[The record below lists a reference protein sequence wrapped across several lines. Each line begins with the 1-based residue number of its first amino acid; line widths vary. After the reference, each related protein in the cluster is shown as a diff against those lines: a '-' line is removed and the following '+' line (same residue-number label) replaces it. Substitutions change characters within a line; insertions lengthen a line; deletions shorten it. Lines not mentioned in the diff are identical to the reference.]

1 MKKFQYPIILEKI
14 FENLNKLDIKPVIIG
29 GYVRDFLL
37 GIESKDIDIEL
48 YNVENIDIL
57 ENLLQKFGSVNE
69 VGKSFNVIK
78 LCIDDL
84 DLDFSLPRI
93 DSKIG
98 KGHRGFK
105 ITVNSHLD
113 FKTATS
119 RRDFTINA
127 IGYDV
132 VEKKLLDP
140 FGGIEDLKNKKLK
153 AVDIE
158 KFGEDPLRVF
168 RALQFSSRF
177 DLEIDKDLLVE
188 CQEIVKSDQ
197 VSYLS
202 KERIYL
208 EIEKLLLKAP
218 KPSTGFIL
226 LKKIGLFHVFKE
238 FEELTHAEFLETIN
252 LLDYKEIF
260 QSTLT
265 NKQVVITMFTL
276 LTSKFDIKQLN
287 SFLHRLCDDKQV
299 VHTVTNIHN
308 FLKSPNYTL
317 AMRIDKT
324 ILSAYLEAIGVKNF
338 KAIINGIEP
347 KTKGKEL
354 IASGLMPSKDFGKL
368 LEQKYQE
375 QIGNLLMF

>member
-1 MKKFQYPIILEKI
+1 MQKFQYPKILEKI

-37 GIESKDIDIEL
+37 GIKSKDIDIEL

-93 DSKIG
+93 DSKIA

-105 ITVNSHLD
+105 TTVNSHLD

-132 VEKKLLDP
+132 VEQKLLDP
-140 FGGIEDLKNKKLK
+140 FGGIEDLKNKELK

-168 RALQFSSRF
+168 RAIQFASRF
-177 DLEIDKDLLVE
+177 DLEIDKDLLILCE
-188 CQEIVKSDQ
+188 KIVKNNQ
-197 VSYLS
+197 ISYLS
-202 KERIYL
+202 KERIY
-208 EIEKLLLKAP
+208 I
-218 KPSTGFIL
+218 GF
-226 LKKIGLFHVFKE
+226 
-238 FEELTHAEFLETIN
+238 
-252 LLDYKEIF
+252 
-260 QSTLT
+260 
-265 NKQVVITMFTL
+265 
-276 LTSKFDIKQLN
+276 SKSLN
-287 SFLHRLCDDKQV
+287 SSL
-299 VHTVTNIHN
+299 T
-308 FLKSPNYTL
+308 KS
-317 AMRIDKT
+317 
-324 ILSAYLEAIGVKNF
+324 F
-338 KAIINGIEP
+338 W
-347 KTKGKEL
+347 
-354 IASGLMPSKDFGKL
+354 KL
-368 LEQKYQE
+368 
-375 QIGNLLMF
+375 

>member
-177 DLEIDKDLLVE
+177 DLEIDKDLLVK

>member
-1 MKKFQYPIILEKI
+1 MKKFQYPNILEKI

-105 ITVNSHLD
+105 TTANSHLD

-132 VEKKLLDP
+132 VEQKLLDP
-140 FGGIEDLKNKKLK
+140 FGGIEDLKNKELK

-168 RALQFSSRF
+168 RAIQFASRF
-177 DLEIDKDLLVE
+177 DLKINEDLLMLCE
-188 CQEIVKSDQ
+188 KIVKSDQ

-202 KERIYL
+202 KERIYI

-226 LKKIGLFHVFKE
+226 LKKMGLFQIFKE
-238 FEELTHAEFLETIN
+238 FKSLSHKEFLETIN
-252 LLDYKEIF
+252 LLDHKEKF
-260 QSTLT
+260 QNNLT
-265 NKQVVITMFTL
+265 NKQLLITMFTL
-276 LTSKFDIKQLN
+276 LTSRFDLNQLD
-287 SFLHRLCDDKQV
+287 SFLHRLCDDRGII
-299 VHTVTNIHN
+299 HTVTNIHN

-324 ILSAYLEAIGVKNF
+324 ILAAYLKAIGIENYKMIV
-338 KAIINGIEP
+338 NGVEP
-347 KTKGKEL
+347 KIKGKDL
-354 IASGLMPSKDFGKL
+354 IASGLQPSEDFGKIL
-368 LEQKYQE
+368 QQKYQE
-375 QIGNLLMF
+375 QIADLLMF

>member
-1 MKKFQYPIILEKI
+1 MQKFQYPKILEKI

-37 GIESKDIDIEL
+37 GIKSKDIDIEL

-93 DSKIG
+93 DSKIA

-105 ITVNSHLD
+105 TTVNSHLD

-132 VEKKLLDP
+132 VEQKLLDP
-140 FGGIEDLKNKKLK
+140 FGGIEDLKNKELK

-168 RALQFSSRF
+168 RAIQFASRF
-177 DLEIDKDLLVE
+177 DLEIDKDLLILCE
-188 CQEIVKSDQ
+188 KIVKNNQ
-197 VSYLS
+197 ISYLS
-202 KERIYL
+202 KERIYI

-218 KPSTGFIL
+218 RPSTGFIL
-226 LKKIGLFHVFKE
+226 LKKMGLFQIFKE
-238 FEELTHAEFLETIN
+238 FEFLTYKEFLETIN
-252 LLDYKEIF
+252 LLDHKEKF
-260 QSTLT
+260 QNNLT
-265 NKQVVITMFTL
+265 NKQLLITMFTL
-276 LTSKFDIKQLN
+276 LTSRFDLSQLD
-287 SFLHRLCDDKQV
+287 SFLHRLCDDKGII
-299 VHTVTNIHN
+299 HTVTNIHN
-308 FLKSPNYTL
+308 FFKSPNYTL

-324 ILSAYLEAIGVKNF
+324 ILTAYLKGMEIENYKVIVNAV
-338 KAIINGIEP
+338 EP
-347 KTKGKEL
+347 KIKGKDL
-354 IASGLMPSKDFGKL
+354 IASGLQPSEDFGKIL
-368 LEQKYQE
+368 QQKYQE
-375 QIGNLLMF
+375 QIANLLVF

>member
-1 MKKFQYPIILEKI
+1 MQKFQYPKILEKI

-37 GIESKDIDIEL
+37 GIKSKDIDIEL

-78 LCIDDL
+78 LCIDGL

-93 DSKIG
+93 DSKIA

-105 ITVNSHLD
+105 TTVNSHLD

-132 VEKKLLDP
+132 VEQKLLDP
-140 FGGIEDLKNKKLK
+140 FGGIEDLKNKELK

-168 RALQFSSRF
+168 RAIQFASRF
-177 DLEIDKDLLVE
+177 DLEIDKDLLILCE
-188 CQEIVKSDQ
+188 KIVKNNQ
-197 VSYLS
+197 ISYLS
-202 KERIYL
+202 KERIYI

-218 KPSTGFIL
+218 RPSTGFIL
-226 LKKIGLFHVFKE
+226 LKKMGLFQIFKE
-238 FEELTHAEFLETIN
+238 FEFLTYKEFLETIN
-252 LLDYKEIF
+252 LLDHKEKF
-260 QSTLT
+260 QNNLT
-265 NKQVVITMFTL
+265 NKQLLITMFTL
-276 LTSKFDIKQLN
+276 LTSRFDLSQLD
-287 SFLHRLCDDKQV
+287 SFLHRLCDDKGI

-308 FLKSPNYTL
+308 FFKSPNYTL

-324 ILSAYLEAIGVKNF
+324 ILTAYLKGMEIENYKVIVNAV
-338 KAIINGIEP
+338 EP
-347 KTKGKEL
+347 KIKGKDL
-354 IASGLMPSKDFGKL
+354 IASGLQPSEDFGKIL
-368 LEQKYQE
+368 QQKYQE
-375 QIGNLLMF
+375 QIANLLVF

>member
-1 MKKFQYPIILEKI
+1 MKKFQYPIILENI
-14 FENLNKLDIKPVIIG
+14 FENLSKSNIKPVIIG

-105 ITVNSHLD
+105 TTANSHLD

-132 VEKKLLDP
+132 IEQKLLDP
-140 FGGIEDLKNKKLK
+140 FNGIEDLKNKELK

-168 RALQFSSRF
+168 RAIQFASRF
-177 DLEIDKDLLVE
+177 DLKINEDLLMLCE
-188 CQEIVKSDQ
+188 KIVRRDQ
-197 VSYLS
+197 ISYLS
-202 KERIYL
+202 KERIYI

-226 LKKIGLFHVFKE
+226 LKEMGLFQIFKE
-238 FEELTHAEFLETIN
+238 FGSLSHKEFLETIN
-252 LLDYKEIF
+252 LLDHKEKF
-260 QSTLT
+260 QNNLT
-265 NKQVVITMFTL
+265 NKQLLITIFTL
-276 LTSKFDIKQLN
+276 LTSRFDLNQLD
-287 SFLHRLCDDKQV
+287 SFLHRLCDDKEI
-299 VHTVTNIHN
+299 VHKVTNIHN
-308 FLKSPNYTL
+308 FLNFPTYTL

-324 ILSAYLEAIGVKNF
+324 ILSAYLKAIGIKNY
-338 KAIINGIEP
+338 KTIVNGVEP
-347 KTKGKEL
+347 KVKGKDL
-354 IASGLMPSKDFGKL
+354 IASGLQPSEDFGKIL
-368 LEQKYQE
+368 QQKYQE
-375 QIGNLLMF
+375 QIADILVF

>member
-1 MKKFQYPIILEKI
+1 MQKFQYPKILEKI

-37 GIESKDIDIEL
+37 GIKSKDIDIEL

-93 DSKIG
+93 DSKIA

-105 ITVNSHLD
+105 TTVNSHLD

-132 VEKKLLDP
+132 VEQKLLDP
-140 FGGIEDLKNKKLK
+140 FGGIEDLKNKELK

-168 RALQFSSRF
+168 RAIQFASRF
-177 DLEIDKDLLVE
+177 DLEIDKDLLILCE
-188 CQEIVKSDQ
+188 KIVKNNQ
-197 VSYLS
+197 ISYLS
-202 KERIYL
+202 KERIYI

-218 KPSTGFIL
+218 RPSTGFIL
-226 LKKIGLFHVFKE
+226 LKKMGLFQIFKE
-238 FEELTHAEFLETIN
+238 FEFLTYKEFLETIN
-252 LLDYKEIF
+252 LLDHKEKF
-260 QSTLT
+260 QNNLT
-265 NKQVVITMFTL
+265 NKQLLITMFTL
-276 LTSKFDIKQLN
+276 LTSRFDLSQLD
-287 SFLHRLCDDKQV
+287 SFLHRLCDDKGI

-308 FLKSPNYTL
+308 FFKSPNYTL

-324 ILSAYLEAIGVKNF
+324 ILTAYLKGMEIENYKVIVNAV
-338 KAIINGIEP
+338 EP
-347 KTKGKEL
+347 KIKGKDL
-354 IASGLMPSKDFGKL
+354 IASGLQPSEDFGKIL
-368 LEQKYQE
+368 QQKYQE
-375 QIGNLLMF
+375 QIANLLVF